1 MQTITPNETDINNL
15 RNDIFISQVILG
27 EVSDKTMIDI
37 GILLDNDEFRN
48 KLRGHTVKQTE
59 LALAISDLC
68 EFANNN
74 F

>member
-1 MQTITPNETDINNL
+1 MNETDIANL
-15 RNDIFISQVILG
+15 RNDIFVFQVILG

-37 GILLDNDEFRN
+37 GILLENDEFRA

-59 LALAISDLC
+59 LDLAISDLC
-68 EFANNN
+68 NFANNN